1 MTRTT
6 SGHGA
11 PERSA
16 DAGSVQRCASES
28 RAGLQIVAGAGRNGR
43 GPLHW
48 PGRRGRLGDGL
59 PLATPNPPPP
69 PPPPPPGVL
78 LPARVPGPLQLLFK
92 SGSLLLPMLYS
103 RFRSCAPPPPSLSS
117 SSSPRQSSSSSCSSC
132 SCSCSCSCSAP
143 PAPAPPAL
151 ASHCLLPAPWA
162 ACHCA
167 SASLQLPGP
176 PLPALKQTLRASV
189 RPGHWQAC

>member
-92 SGSLLLPMLYS
+92 SGSLLLPMLSS
-103 RFRSCAPPPPSLSS
+103 RFRSCSPPPLSS
-117 SSSPRQSSSSSCSSC
+117 SSSPRQSSSSSCSES
-132 SCSCSCSCSAP
+132 SSSSSCSCSAP